1 MLWTIIVLFWCL
13 IISSLV
19 HHIAKLIKIPYTIL
33 LFIVWILLVPLDTYF
48 WFDLVNT
55 LVLTPELLFFVFLPV
70 LIFEAW
76 YHIKYE
82 QLAKNYVSIRWLAI
96 FWLSIS
102 TCIIWFWG
110 QWILSLIWF
119 DVPWQV
125 MLLFWVI
132 ISSTDPVAVLSIF
145 KELGVPK
152 RLWLI
157 FEWESLFNDG
167 IAVAVFLVLLEIYSK
182 WVITWWQ
189 IREWFWIFLMMVIWW
204 IILWTIMGIIFS
216 QVIKYIKNNEH
227 VEITLTMVLAHVV
240 FICAEYMTT
249 HTEIL
254 WIDIKISW
262 VIATAYAA
270 IIMWNYGKSKISPK
284 VEAYMDKF
292 WSFFSFVT
300 NSLVFLMMWLM
311 FKHLDG
317 MLTTFWKPI
326 LVTLFLVIIARAVS
340 IYIPMWILN
349 VTKSQTFI
357 PKSRQHLL
365 SWGSL
370 RWALWL
376 MLVLL
381 IPNDFM
387 IPWWTFDI
395 HPKWFILVLTVCSIM
410 FSLIVQW
417 LTITWL
423 IKKLNINWLVDLERF
438 EHLESHILVYHKI
451 IEKIHSM
458 NSAYEISPENYDALV
473 EKYKA
478 KINEATLQM
487 QVFLWQL
494 WDQAPILLKN
504 AITLHALWIEKEYLH
519 DMYTYNEVT
528 EQVYHERKAK
538 IEKQISRVEWW
549 LPQIRW
555 FKTST
560 DISPKSWDPI
570 ERLVRQLSKCKD
582 SHHNEYI
589 ISRTKYI
596 ITAKVIENL
605 EKLRKIDFWYD
616 KRYVNDVIDLYQKF
630 NTNASQEID
639 KLMSTNSETIEKINR
654 TLLNKWLMRSEEKLI
669 KDLYH
674 KEMITEKIYQ
684 QFMEEI
690 DEEVWKKY

>member
-1 MLWTIIVLFWCL
+1 MLSTIIVLFACL
-13 IISSLV
+13 VISSLV
-19 HHIAKLIKIPYTIL
+19 HHFAKLIKIPYTIL
-33 LFIVWILLVPLDTYF
+33 LFIVGILLVPIDTYF
-48 WFDLVNT
+48 GFDLVNI
-55 LVLTPELLFFVFLPV
+55 LVLTPELLFFVFLPI
-70 LIFEAW
+70 LIFEAG
-76 YHIKYE
+76 YHIKYD
-82 QLAKNYVSIRWLAI
+82 QLSKNYVTIWWLAI
-96 FWLSIS
+96 FGLLIS

-110 QWILSLIWF
+110 QWILSLIGF
-119 DVPWQV
+119 DVPRQV

-145 KELGVPK
+145 KDLWVPK

-157 FEWESLFNDG
+157 FEGESLFNDG
-167 IAVAVFLVLLEIYSK
+167 IAVAVFLVLLEMFSK
-182 WVITWWQ
+182 GGITWWQ
-189 IREWFWIFLMMVIWW
+189 VREGVGIFLMMVIWW
-204 IILWTIMGIIFS
+204 IILGTVMWIWFS
-216 QVIKYIKNNEH
+216 QLIKQIKNNEH

-240 FICAEYMTT
+240 FILAERATT
-249 HTEIL
+249 HVVL
-254 WIDIKISW
+254 WGIDIKISG

-317 MLTTFWKPI
+317 MFMTFWKPI
-326 LVTLFLVIIARAVS
+326 LVTLILVIIARIVS

-349 VTKSQTFI
+349 ATKLQTYI
-357 PKSRQHLL
+357 PKPRQHLL
-365 SWGSL
+365 ARWSL
-370 RWALWL
+370 RWALGL

-395 HPKWFILVLTVCSIM
+395 HPKGFILILTVCSIM

-423 IKKLNINWLVDLERF
+423 IKKLNINGLVDLERF
-438 EHLESHILVYHKI
+438 EHLESHILVFHKI

-458 NSAYEISPENYDALV
+458 NSAYEISPENYDALI
-473 EKYKA
+473 EKYEA

-487 QVFLWQL
+487 QVFLSQQEDSEL
-494 WDQAPILLKN
+494 LLKN
-504 AITLHALWIEKEYLH
+504 ALTLHALWIEKEYLH
-519 DMYTYNEVT
+519 NMFAYNEVT

-560 DISPKSWDPI
+560 DITPQSRDPI
-570 ERLVRQLSKCKD
+570 ERLVRWLSKCKD
-582 SHHNEYI
+582 SRHNEYI

-596 ITAKVIENL
+596 ISSKVIENL
-605 EKLRKIDFWYD
+605 ERLRAIDFWYD
-616 KRYVNDVIDLYQKF
+616 KTYVDDVIDLYQKF
-630 NTNASQEID
+630 HTNASQEID
-639 KLMSTNSETIEKINR
+639 ELMATDSETIEQINR

-684 QFMEEI
+684 KFMEEI
-690 DEEVWKKY
+690 DEEVWKEY